1 MRAKKVVLGMIVLLL
16 VFSIASYAETKKLTR
31 IGVNTFAQIRGNI
44 PTAQVLKILVEKYA
58 VDIKY
63 GFNQVGMGDVY
74 LPFIDQL
81 NSAAFL
87 EKAIPVGDKFYW
99 MLFRIKGK
107 VKVWEDVE
115 WAGKKPLEVFSF
127 TVIKDNKNYEF
138 VIPKPCGNIA
148 LVKVSEAVKIIP
160 PAAICNLLVTPAKAN
175 VNEMIT
181 VDMSGT
187 KNATTMD
194 VEVFTAQGTK
204 ITSHAFT
211 PASPKWQTKFDR
223 PGEYVFKAKAINEDG
238 KISENPCQAK
248 VAINFPPVCKLW
260 TSCLPCED
268 YVGKPIVFDANGST
282 DVDGQIVK
290 ASFEIIDEAGN
301 VIDSF
306 MDTEKPFVWE
316 KVFKKAVKYGV
327 NVVVFDDMGAPSSNA
342 DPCRITLD
350 VTQKRF
356 FFLAEL
362 GGLLARGTY
371 TGYIF
376 GRLGLM
382 WNLVPDAMDII
393 LRAGGALPSRGDPW
407 KAFFMGDLLMNFH
420 LGPSVYA
427 DAGIGYSSKEQDVR
441 KNGLDFVGAFGLN
454 IFNNYRHAGSIF
466 AEVRVPIITKDRSFD
481 EHHKLLLGFRYI
493 F

>member
-1 MRAKKVVLGMIVLLL
+1 
-16 VFSIASYAETKKLTR
+16 
-31 IGVNTFAQIRGNI
+31 
-44 PTAQVLKILVEKYA
+44 
-58 VDIKY
+58 
-63 GFNQVGMGDVY
+63 MGDVY

-127 TVIKDNKNYEF
+127 TVKKDNKNYEF

-148 LVKVSEAVKIIP
+148 LYKVSEAVKIIP

-223 PGEYVFKAKAINEDG
+223 PGEYVFKAKAINEEG

-290 ASFEIIDEAGN
+290 ASFEITDEAGN

-316 KVFKKAVKYGV
+316 KVFKKAGKYGV

-393 LRAGGALPSRGDPW
+393 LRAGGALPSRGVPW

-427 DAGIGYSSKEQDVR
+427 EAGIGCSTKEQEDR
-441 KNGLDFVGAFGLN
+441 KNGLDLVGAFGLN
-454 IFNNYRHAGSIF
+454 IFNNYRHAGSVF
-466 AEVRVPIITKDRSFD
+466 AEVRAPIITKDRSFD
-481 EHHKLLLGFRYI
+481 KHHKLLLGFRYI